1 MTTELFSNLDHS
13 FNNTRVLVT
22 GASGFTG
29 AVLTRKLVEAGAL
42 VSAIARDSSDIEE
55 LMDLDI
61 TWHRGDVFDENL
73 IKQACEGVQY
83 IFHLAA
89 AFREEKST
97 EEDFRKVHL
106 YSTQLLAKQ
115 ALDQKDFK
123 RFIHVSTIGVHGH
136 IEDQPATEEYRF
148 SPGDAYQRTKLEAE
162 LWLRDF
168 ATESNLL
175 FTIIRPASI
184 YGPGDRRL
192 LKFYKMV
199 SRGLILMLGSGHG
212 YYHLIHVDDLTNIM
226 MISALRDNTLSETI
240 IAANETHTSI
250 IEMGKIISKA
260 LDKKAMV
267 IRFPVVP
274 FFWLADICKF
284 ICTPLGIQPPI
295 YRRRVAFYTKDRMF
309 DVSKLKTLI
318 NYQWN
323 YDNDQG
329 VTHTTNWYK
338 QKGWLD

>member
-1 MTTELFSNLDHS
+1 M
-13 FNNTRVLVT
+13 LVT

-29 AVLTRKLVEAGAL
+29 AVLTRKLVEAGAK
-42 VSAIARDSSDIEE
+42 VSAIARDSSNIDE
-55 LMDLDI
+55 LNDLDI

-73 IKQACEGVQY
+73 IQTACDGIQY

-106 YSTQLLAKQ
+106 YSTQMLAKQ
-115 ALDQKDFK
+115 ALLQPDFK

-136 IEDQPATEEYRF
+136 IEDKPATEEYRF

-162 LWLRDF
+162 LWFHDF
-168 ATESNLL
+168 ASENNIL

-199 SRGLILMLGSGHG
+199 NRGLILMLGPGHG

-226 MISALRDNTLSETI
+226 MIAALKDNTLSETI

-250 IEMGKIISKA
+250 IEMGKIIAKA

-267 IRFPVVP
+267 VRLPVSP
-274 FFWLADICKF
+274 FFWAADICKWLCKPF
-284 ICTPLGIQPPI
+284 GIQPPI

-309 DVSKLKTLI
+309 DVSKLKELTD
-318 NYQWN
+318 YRWK
-323 YDNDQG
+323 YDSEKG
-329 VTHTTNWYK
+329 VTQTTRWYK
-338 QKGWLD
+338 QQGWLDGVGDK

>member
-1 MTTELFSNLDHS
+1 VTSELFSNLDND
-13 FNNTRVLVT
+13 FKDCRVLVT

-29 AVLTRKLVEAGAL
+29 AVLTKKLVDAGAI
-42 VSAIARDSSDIEE
+42 VSAIARDSSNIEE
-55 LMDLDI
+55 FSGLDI

-73 IKQACEGVQY
+73 IKTACQGVQY

-106 YSTQLLAKQ
+106 YSTQMLAKE
-115 ALDQKDFK
+115 ALLQPDFK

-136 IEDQPATEEYRF
+136 IEDNPATEEYRF

-162 LWLRDF
+162 LWCRDF
-168 ATESNLL
+168 ATDNNLL

-199 SRGLILMLGSGHG
+199 NKGLILMLGSGHG

-226 MISALRDNTLSETI
+226 MISALKNNTLSETI
-240 IAANETHTSI
+240 IAANQTHTSI
-250 IEMGKIISKA
+250 IEMG
-260 LDKKAMV
+260 
-267 IRFPVVP
+267 
-274 FFWLADICKF
+274 
-284 ICTPLGIQPPI
+284 
-295 YRRRVAFYTKDRMF
+295 
-309 DVSKLKTLI
+309 
-318 NYQWN
+318 
-323 YDNDQG
+323 
-329 VTHTTNWYK
+329 
-338 QKGWLD
+338 QKGQSYSSTRLSLFLGGRYLQMDMHSTWHSAPYL